1 MTRDQILRC
10 IAEARA
16 SMRALAKL
24 YPAAFDKD
32 GRPLVATLAFP
43 KLPKEKP

>member
-10 IAEARA
+10 VAEART
-16 SMRALAKL
+16 SMLALAKL

-32 GRPLVATLAFP
+32 GRPLVAALTFP
-43 KLPKEKP
+43 KLPKGKP